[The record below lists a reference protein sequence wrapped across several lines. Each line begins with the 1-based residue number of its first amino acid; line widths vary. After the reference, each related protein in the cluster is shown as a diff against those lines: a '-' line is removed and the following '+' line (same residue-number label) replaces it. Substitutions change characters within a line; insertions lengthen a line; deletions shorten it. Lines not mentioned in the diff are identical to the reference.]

1 MDGSRTPLHCA
12 FRSDGYTSC
21 SSFEEDTM
29 TNWLAYGGA
38 ILTGLV
44 PPLIMYLIGS
54 QKKVLGYAVTKNE
67 PVINLR
73 HPELDGRV
81 SMTLDGKNLDGC
93 RVVGLVIQNLGMKD
107 IEDQSVHLMFPAGV
121 AVLHAHCS
129 SATLTIGPKIE
140 MLQIDSYEV
149 RIPLLNPGDKLMVR
163 LLMTGNEA
171 GRILVTAKGPGLKFK
186 SFDPTTFIS
195 PAVNRGLL
203 VMSGLIFAWIFWA
216 CAGTD
221 RFMARPLWDKTI
233 TLVLIGLLLALPSA
247 ILAYQGTI
255 PLLKRALQWRAG
267 RKPSPLHTPPELLS

>member
-1 MDGSRTPLHCA
+1 MNVLELFRPIKTFVFDIDGVLTNSQLLATEEGNLL
-12 FRSDGYTSC
+12 RSVNIKDGYAIQLAVKKGYNLWIISGGTSVAMQTR
-21 SSFEEDTM
+21 F
-29 TNWLAYGGA
+29 
-38 ILTGLV
+38 
-44 PPLIMYLIGS
+44 
-54 QKKVLGYAVTKNE
+54 
-67 PVINLR
+67 
-73 HPELDGRV
+73 
-81 SMTLDGKNLDGC
+81 
-93 RVVGLVIQNLGMKD
+93 QNLGMKD

-267 RKPSPLHTPPELLS
+267 RKPCPLHTPPELLS

>member
-1 MDGSRTPLHCA
+1 
-12 FRSDGYTSC
+12 
-21 SSFEEDTM
+21 M

-54 QKKVLGYAVTKNE
+54 QKKVLGYAITKNE

-73 HPELDGRV
+73 HPELDGRL

-93 RVVGLVIQNLGMKD
+93 RIMVLAIQNLGMKD
-107 IEDQSVHLMFPAGV
+107 IEGQSVHLTFPAGV
-121 AVLHAHCS
+121 TVLHTHCS
-129 SATLTIGPKIE
+129 SSTLAVGPKIDA
-140 MLQIDSYEV
+140 LQADSYEV
-149 RIPLLNPGDKLMVR
+149 RIPLMNPGDKLMVR
-163 LLMTGNEA
+163 LLMTGNET
-171 GRILVTAKGPGLKFK
+171 GRLLVTAKGPSLKFK
-186 SFDPTTFIS
+186 RFDPTTFIS

-203 VMSGLIFAWIFWA
+203 VMSGAIFAWIFWA

-233 TLVLIGLLLALPSA
+233 TLVLIGLFLAVPSA

-255 PLLKRALQWRAG
+255 PLVKRALQWKAENRPG
-267 RKPSPLHTPPELLS
+267 TLQPPPELFS

>member
-1 MDGSRTPLHCA
+1 
-12 FRSDGYTSC
+12 
-21 SSFEEDTM
+21 M

-54 QKKVLGYAVTKNE
+54 QKKVLGYAITKKE

-73 HPELDGRV
+73 HPDLEGRL

-93 RVVGLVIQNLGMKD
+93 RVLSLTIQNLGMKD
-107 IEDQSVHLMFPAGV
+107 IEGQSVHLTFPPGV
-121 AVLHAHCS
+121 TVLHAHCS
-129 SATLTIGPKIE
+129 SSTLTVGPKIDA
-140 MLQIDSYEV
+140 LQVDSYEV
-149 RIPLLNPGDKLMVR
+149 RIPLMNPGDKLMVR
-163 LLMTGNEA
+163 LLMTGNET
-171 GRILVTAKGPGLKFK
+171 GRLLVTAKGPSLKFK
-186 SFDPTTFIS
+186 QFDPATFIS

-203 VMSGLIFAWIFWA
+203 VMSGAIFTWIFWA

-233 TLVLIGLLLALPSA
+233 TLALIGLFLAMPSA

-255 PLLKRALQWRAG
+255 PLVKRALQWRAENRPG
-267 RKPSPLHTPPELLS
+267 ALQPPPGLFS